1 MEDDKDLNQGSSDSE
16 DGEQTYLRCTL
27 EVTDLKWGGKEEEAN
42 TKPRLSNTASSAG
55 KMRMDWE
62 ALGSLGTILREKQRQ
77 KNVRGKDEKKKG
89 SSVMTLGSQKP
100 KNVLTARERQ
110 RARVRVHWKF
120 EHVE

>member
-1 MEDDKDLNQGSSDSE
+1 M
-16 DGEQTYLRCTL
+16 
-27 EVTDLKWGGKEEEAN
+27 KWGGKEEEAN
-42 TKPRLSNTASSAG
+42 TKPRLSNTALSAG

-100 KNVLTARERQ
+100 KNVLIARERQ

>member
-1 MEDDKDLNQGSSDSE
+1 MGRKGGGSQHEAQVKQHSIVSRKDE
-16 DGEQTYLRCTL
+16 DGLGGPGQPWHH
-27 EVTDLKWGGKEEEAN
+27 LKGK
-42 TKPRLSNTASSAG
+42 
-55 KMRMDWE
+55 
-62 ALGSLGTILREKQRQ
+62 KQRQ

-89 SSVMTLGSQKP
+89 PSVMTLGSQKP

>member
-1 MEDDKDLNQGSSDSE
+1 M
-16 DGEQTYLRCTL
+16 
-27 EVTDLKWGGKEEEAN
+27 KWGGKEKEEAN
-42 TKPRLSNTASSAG
+42 TKPRLSNTALSAG

-62 ALGSLGTILREKQRQ
+62 ALGNLGTILREKQRQ
-77 KNVRGKDEKKKG
+77 KNVRGKDEKKTG
-89 SSVMTLGSQKP
+89 PSVMTLGSQKP